1 MSVFIET
8 RKGLSGY
15 WSDIEVAK
23 KVKLSLK
30 TKELVSALK
39 KLASKP

>member
-8 RKGLSGY
+8 QEGLRGY

-23 KVKLSLK
+23 KVKPLLK